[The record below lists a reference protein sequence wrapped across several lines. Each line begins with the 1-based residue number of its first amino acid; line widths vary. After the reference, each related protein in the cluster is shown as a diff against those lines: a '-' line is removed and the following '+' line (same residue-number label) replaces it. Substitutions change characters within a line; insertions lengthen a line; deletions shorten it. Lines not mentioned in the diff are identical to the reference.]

1 MANLRANI
9 ILFIIFLI
17 GGILLSRLFSLQILD
32 NKFYK
37 AQAAGQQNQII
48 EEEGKRGDVF
58 FSGGEILAMTKDAPY
73 IFISPEEIQ
82 EKEKTADKLSELTGL
97 NKQELISRMNVEGS
111 FYDVIIKEADD
122 DLANKIEKAEL
133 KGVHIGY
140 NKKRYYPNETM
151 ASKVIGFINTEGK
164 GQYGIEGY
172 YDEQIKGLIK
182 TQKKQ
187 NNPWNFIFSSSG
199 SESLDGASLTLT
211 LDYNI
216 QYMAEKLIKQGVKDY
231 KAKGGQIIVMDPY
244 TGQIIAMADYPNYN
258 PNDYK
263 NVSYEVFQNN
273 TIEKLFE
280 PGSIFKPITMSTALN
295 ENLVTAD
302 TPFNDDKGCIVYD
315 KYKVCNFSEKT
326 YGQTTMTGIL
336 EKSINTGVIYVEGL
350 IGHKNFL
357 EYIDSYGLFKKT
369 GIDLSGEVYSSN
381 AELKNSL
388 NTKIEVNFATAS
400 FGQGISTTPIQMATA
415 FSVIANGGTL
425 IKPYIVKEIS
435 NNEKTETTQTTIVKE
450 NIISKETSQ
459 ELTKMLVSVVE
470 NGFGKRG
477 KVDGY
482 YIAAKTGTSEV
493 PWSYLGE
500 NKKGYSNET
509 WQSFLGFAPAYNPKF
524 VALVKLDSPETLTS
538 EYSAGP
544 IFHDIAEYILKY
556 WQIEPDIVDKEK

>member
-122 DLANKIEKAEL
+122 DLADKIEKAEL

>member
-122 DLANKIEKAEL
+122 DLADKIEKAEL

-336 EKSINTGVIYVEGL
+336 EKSINTGVIYVEEL

>member
-1 MANLRANI
+1 
-9 ILFIIFLI
+9 
-17 GGILLSRLFSLQILD
+17 
-32 NKFYK
+32 
-37 AQAAGQQNQII
+37 
-48 EEEGKRGDVF
+48 
-58 FSGGEILAMTKDAPY
+58 MTKDAPY

-122 DLANKIEKAEL
+122 DLADKIEKAEL